1 MHLDKERQH
10 MRPLNHDHNGHG
22 LGAPDI
28 SDSFSRDTSG
38 LPTAISPETINL
50 RDQDVFELRALPV
63 HKRIGEVVIRMLGY
77 NGSIPGP
84 TLHVEQGSEVT
95 VDFT

>member
-1 MHLDKERQH
+1 
-10 MRPLNHDHNGHG
+10 MRPLNHDHEGDKAMSHHDQHGHA

-38 LPTAISPETINL
+38 LPTATSAETINL

-63 HKRIGEVVIRMLGY
+63 HKRIGDVVIRMLGY

-84 TLHVEQGSEVT
+84 TLRVEQG
-95 VDFT
+95 